1 MGCTDSSSPLTVAFE
16 TMHKIIICYLDFPP
30 AGSAF
35 YAADKQKKRAE
46 KVNKLSSRLQFKI
59 SKKQYGK

>member
-1 MGCTDSSSPLTVAFE
+1 
-16 TMHKIIICYLDFPP
+16 MHYRRAQP

>member
-1 MGCTDSSSPLTVAFE
+1 MLVYFFCMLFLFVCSIKCTTGGG
-16 TMHKIIICYLDFPP
+16 KP

-35 YAADKQKKRAE
+35 YAADKQEKRAE